1 MKIIK
6 ITWLETWLCMC
17 SNLKK
22 VSGFWGVV
30 DMGWWASDGFITV
43 WKRERDSGRW
53 NLLDPSTTILRGQHM
68 NHMNKNVAPPTI
80 VKLVFT
86 THRKKNEDGKWKGRQ
101 RSTFKLGLF
110 SAWQSIKRKT
120 PQAQTLCPW
129 MELVKGLVSFGA
141 DSGPKLSNLTRA
153 SRTDHAIV
161 CYISQ
166 CLRKDSWMKHDLW
179 IFRAHR
185 SCSDRDNPSTR

>member
-1 MKIIK
+1 MRSPLSRSGPRDPAQVMKIIK

-86 THRKKNEDGKWKGRQ
+86 THRKKKTKTGSEKGASAPRSNSVFFQLGKASSERRHRRR
-101 RSTFKLGLF
+101 RSVHGWNWWRVWFRLGPILAPNF
-110 SAWQSIKRKT
+110 
-120 PQAQTLCPW
+120 QT
-129 MELVKGLVSFGA
+129 
-141 DSGPKLSNLTRA
+141 
-153 SRTDHAIV
+153 
-161 CYISQ
+161 
-166 CLRKDSWMKHDLW
+166 
-179 IFRAHR
+179 
-185 SCSDRDNPSTR
+185 